1 MKDDEEFSIYF
12 PDEYPDDKYPPR
24 AYFFNILNTLYP
36 EYLKKI
42 YDHAQ
47 SQRWTVEGE
56 KQTEQ
61 AIYATDKWYKL
72 LEEMPF
78 KSGKQSSP

>member
-1 MKDDEEFSIYF
+1 MKNDENFSKFF
-12 PDEYPDDKYPPR
+12 PDEYPEHKYPPR

-47 SQRWTVEGE
+47 S
-56 KQTEQ
+56 
-61 AIYATDKWYKL
+61 
-72 LEEMPF
+72 
-78 KSGKQSSP
+78 